1 MVLLLDRAPPCGT
14 LTQVGFRH
22 PLIYKAL
29 VPGGNAYNWFPLDSN
44 WNQPRDDAGH
54 RSGFPVSHVY
64 LQRDPATLTN
74 IL

>member
-22 PLIYKAL
+22 PLLYKTL

-54 RSGFPVSHVY
+54 RSGFRSVTCTCNVT
-64 LQRDPATLTN
+64 LQP
-74 IL
+74 

>member
-14 LTQVGFRH
+14 QTQVGFCH
-22 PLIYKAL
+22 SLLYKAL

-44 WNQPRDDAGH
+44 WNQRRGDVGH
-54 RSGFPVSHVY
+54 RSGLPVSHVY
-64 LQRDPATLTN
+64 LQRDLGTLTD